1 MNKTN
6 PKIVVLIGVIF
17 VSFSSILIRFSNAP
31 ALIISAYRMAF
42 TVILLSPYVL
52 IKNID
57 EFKKIEKKQL
67 LMCILSGIFLA
78 LHFATWITSIKYTSV
93 ASSTILVCSH
103 PIFIVLLSYFIF
115 KEKVSSKALISI
127 LIAFV
132 GSIIIS
138 LGDSTQGSNIL
149 FGDILAILGALF
161 VAGYMIIG
169 RIIRQKLSV
178 TVYTFIVYFCSTIIL
193 FILNIIAETSLY
205 PYPLK
210 EWAIFLGLSIFCT
223 ILGHTLYNWSLKY
236 IKPSFLSTSSLGEPV
251 FATIWALL
259 ILDEYPTVW
268 NITGG
273 IIVILGIYMF
283 INIDKKNCTHSQN
296 NST

>member
-31 ALIISAYRMAF
+31 ALIISAYRMTF

-67 LMCILSGIFLA
+67 LMCILSGVFLA

-103 PIFIVLLSYFIF
+103 PIFIVLFSYFIF

-169 RIIRQKLSV
+169 GIIRQKLSV
-178 TVYTFIVYFCSTIIL
+178 TVYTFIVYFCSTITL
-193 FILNIIAETSLY
+193 FILNIIAEKSLY